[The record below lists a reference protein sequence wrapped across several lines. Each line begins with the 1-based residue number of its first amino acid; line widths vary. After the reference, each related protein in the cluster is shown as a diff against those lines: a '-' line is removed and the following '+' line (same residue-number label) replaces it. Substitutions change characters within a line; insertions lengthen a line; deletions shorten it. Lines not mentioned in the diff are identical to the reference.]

1 MFKQTYL
8 ASAVFMALT
17 SHALYAADAE
27 VADEPTK
34 TAAEQQTTQQKA
46 AEDENMEVI
55 QVVGIRSSL
64 NKSVN
69 LKRQNV
75 QVVDAIVAEDVGK
88 FPDNNVVEALQRV
101 TGVQVT
107 DRASGEVNTVSIRG
121 LTDVTTTVNG
131 RQIFTSTGREV
142 AIADVPAAL
151 LGSVEVFKTRSS
163 SQVGSGI
170 AGQIDIRTHRPF
182 DFDGSKVSFAAKGV
196 YSDQPDKTDPAF
208 SGLISNRW
216 DTGIGEI
223 GALLNVSYIRTNY
236 NDQSVAPGASL
247 PYSAETGV
255 EIDDDY
261 WTRGLAHGLDT
272 TYGATTNDGTG
283 VPYLLM
289 RDAVF
294 QNTNS
299 GERERPALNLSLQWA
314 PNDTSE
320 YLFEAFYNGYRNDNA
335 NAMLFS
341 NVNSPANWDQVIA
354 DGIDLYDGTNVVK
367 SRTSYDVGGFSSADH
382 SHNETDSYV
391 FALGGKWEL
400 GDVTLKSEL
409 VYQTSTYKSQF
420 FAMRGVANN
429 DSRKFYGVDIDY
441 NDSHGGV
448 PGWSYLDDP
457 STAIDESDIT
467 QLALWKTAELYDSG
481 AKDEGDSIAWTFD
494 GDYYLDWGIFTKMK
508 FGGRY
513 EDRGAKHSLYDGGS
527 MVNYTPYTDLDPD
540 MFTTVSGFF
549 EGRGDVPT
557 DWVLPS
563 GNYLSSHRSEIEA
576 MYSANPELLAM
587 YKNFDITEKSYALYI
602 QSDFE
607 TDLFGKRLDG
617 QIGFRYEHSKADMNF
632 WERKKFDPEPDEG
645 PKYYLDPSSG
655 DNSSSKLMPS
665 LMVRYWLTDDLVARL
680 AYSET
685 IRRPAFGDFSTA
697 IGYTEDLTELGFGQA
712 SSGNPNLKPT
722 TSKNYDFSLEYYFG
736 TGSSVYGTYFRRD
749 IDGFVFSSSRM
760 ISREV
765 DGETRNYILSQPA
778 NTSNGKL
785 TGYEVGTIYFPEN
798 LPSFLDGL
806 GTQLSA
812 TFLDSEQDIPEFDTN
827 SGDQIGTTTRE
838 LFGVSKS
845 SYSAVLI
852 YDRDVFSTRLSYTWR
867 DKFLNSYDAGSF
879 AMPRGIYRKP
889 EQSLDFQMSYNV
901 TDDFVVTFDATNI
914 LDDIYQEYYEDSTLF
929 NRTNN
934 IYTRTY
940 SLGVRYSF

>member
-27 VADEPTK
+27 VADEQ
-34 TAAEQQTTQQKA
+34 AQAAVAEQPAEQPKA

-107 DRASGEVNTVSIRG
+107 DRGAGEVNTVSIRG

-131 RQIFTSTGREV
+131 RKIFTSTGREV

-163 SQVGSGI
+163 SQVASGI

-182 DFDGSKVSFAAKGV
+182 DFDGSKVSVAAKGV
-196 YSDQPDKTDPAF
+196 YSDQPDKVDPAF
-208 SGLISNRW
+208 SALLSNRW
-216 DTGIGEI
+216 DTDIGEV
-223 GALLNVSYIRTNY
+223 GALLNISYIRTNY

-247 PYSAETGV
+247 PYSAETGT
-255 EIDDDY
+255 EISDDY
-261 WTRGLAHGLDT
+261 WTRGLAHGMDT
-272 TYGATTNDGTG
+272 NYGATTSDGT
-283 VPYLLM
+283 PYLLM

-294 QNTNS
+294 QNSNT

-320 YLFEAFYNGYRNDNA
+320 YLFEAFYNGYRNDND
-335 NAMLFS
+335 NMMLFS
-341 NVNSPANWDQVIA
+341 NVNSAANWDQVID
-354 DGIDLYDGTNVVK
+354 DGIELYDGTNVVK
-367 SRTSYDVGGFSSADH
+367 SRTSYNVGGFSSADH
-382 SHNETDSYV
+382 THAETDSYV
-391 FALGGKWEL
+391 FALGGKWEIDNL
-400 GDVTLKSEL
+400 TLKSEV
-409 VYQTSTYKSQF
+409 VYQTSTYESQF
-420 FAMRGVANN
+420 FAMRGISS
-429 DSRKFYGVDIDY
+429 DSSRAFYGVDIDY
-441 NDSHGGV
+441 NASHGGV
-448 PGWSYLDDP
+448 PAWGYLDNPNTPD
-457 STAIDESDIT
+457 IDESDIT
-467 QLALWKTAELYDSG
+467 QLALWQTADLYDSG
-481 AKDEGDSIAWTFD
+481 TKDEGDSISWTFD

-508 FGGRY
+508 FGLRY
-513 EDRGAKHSLYDGGS
+513 EDRTAKHSLYDAGALS
-527 MVNYTPYTDLDPD
+527 TNIAYTDLDPD
-540 MFTTVSGFF
+540 MFNTVTGFF

-557 DWVLPS
+557 SWVLPR
-563 GNYLSSHRSEIEA
+563 GGYLYSHRSEIEEL
-576 MYSANPELLAM
+576 YGANPQALAM
-587 YKNFDITEKSYALYI
+587 YTNYDIDETSYAAYI

-617 QIGFRYEHSKADMNF
+617 QIGFRYEHSKADMDF
-632 WERKKFDPEPDEG
+632 GERKQYEDPVDG
-645 PKYYLDPSSG
+645 QLYYIDPTSG
-655 DNSSSKLMPS
+655 ENSSSKLLPS
-665 LMVRYWLTDDLVARL
+665 LMLRYWLTDDFVARL

-685 IRRPAFGDFSTA
+685 IRLPAYADLSTA
-697 IGYTEDLTELGFGQA
+697 VGYTEDLTDLGFGQA
-712 SSGNPNLKPT
+712 TSGNPDLKPT

-736 TGSSVYGTYFRRD
+736 SGSSVYGTYFRRD

-760 ISREV
+760 ITREV
-765 DGETRNYILSQPA
+765 DGENNRYILSQPA

-785 TGYEVGTIYFPEN
+785 TGYELGTVYFPEN

-812 TFLDSEQDIPEFDTN
+812 TFLDSEQDIPEFD
-827 SGDQIGTTTRE
+827 QTTGEETSTTQRDM
-838 LFGVSKS
+838 FGVSKKS
-845 SYSAVLI
+845 FSGVLI
-852 YDRDVFSTRLSYTWR
+852 YDKEVFSARLSYTWR
-867 DKFLNSYDAGSF
+867 DKFLNSYDAASF

-889 EQSLDFQMSYNV
+889 EKSLDFQMSYNV
-901 TDDFVVTFDATNI
+901 TDDLVVTFDATNI
-914 LDDIYQEYYEDSTLF
+914 LDDIYQEYYEDSVLF

-940 SLGVRYSF
+940 ALGMRYSF

>member
-8 ASAVFMALT
+8 ASAIFVALT
-17 SHALYAADAE
+17 SHALYAAE
-27 VADEPTK
+27 DELPEAQQ
-34 TAAEQQTTQQKA
+34 TATAEQQATS
-46 AEDENMEVI
+46 AEDIEVI

-131 RQIFTSTGREV
+131 RQIFTAAGRQV

-182 DFDGSKVSFAAKGV
+182 DFEGSKVSMAAKGV
-196 YSDQPDKTDPAF
+196 YSDQPDKIDPAF
-208 SGLISNRW
+208 SALASNRW
-216 DTGIGEI
+216 DTSLGEV

-247 PYSAETGV
+247 PYSAEDGHQ
-255 EIDDDY
+255 ISDAY
-261 WTRGLAHGLDT
+261 WTRGLAHGMDT
-272 TYGATTNDGTG
+272 TYGATTTDGTG

-294 QNTNS
+294 QNSNS
-299 GERERPALNLSLQWA
+299 GERTRPALNLSLQWA
-314 PNDTSE
+314 PTDTSE
-320 YLFEAFYNGYRNDNA
+320 YLFEAFYNGYRNDSA
-335 NAMLFS
+335 NSMLFS
-341 NVNSPANWDQVIA
+341 NVDSNANWDQVVA
-354 DGIDLYDGTNVVK
+354 NGIELYDGTNVVK
-367 SRTSYDVGGFSSADH
+367 SRTSYNVGGFSSADH
-382 SHNETDSYV
+382 SHNSTDSYV

-400 GDVTLKSEL
+400 GDVSLKSEV
-409 VYQTSTYKSQF
+409 VYQTSTYKSNF
-420 FAMRGVANN
+420 LAMRGISANAG
-429 DSRKFYGVDIDY
+429 RFYGVDIDY
-441 NDSHGGV
+441 NASSGGV
-448 PGWSYLDDP
+448 PAWSYLDDP

-467 QLALWKTAELYDSG
+467 QAALWQTAELYDSG
-481 AKDEGDSIAWTFD
+481 TKDEGDSVAWTLD

-508 FGGRY
+508 FGVRY
-513 EDRGAKHSLYDGGS
+513 EDRGAKHNLYDAGS
-527 MVNYTPYTDLDPD
+527 LAKNIAYTDLDPD
-540 MFTTVSGFF
+540 MFTTVSGFY

-557 DWVLPS
+557 EWILPD
-563 GNYLSSHRSEIEA
+563 GNYLYSHRSEIEA
-576 MYSANPELLAM
+576 LYEANPAALAM
-587 YKNFDITEKSYALYI
+587 YQNYDISEKSYDAYI

-607 TDLFGKRLDG
+607 TQLFGKTLDG
-617 QIGFRYEHSKADMNF
+617 QIGLRYEHAKAEMNF
-632 WERKKFDPEPDEG
+632 GERKKYSAAEG
-645 PKYYLDPSSG
+645 GDYYIDPSSG
-655 DNSSSKLMPS
+655 DNSSSKLMPN
-665 LMVRYWLTDDLVARL
+665 LMLRYWLTDDVVARL

-697 IGYTEDLTELGFGQA
+697 VGYTEDLTDLGFGQA

-736 TGSSVYGTYFRRD
+736 SGSSVYGTYFRRD

-765 DGETRNYILSQPA
+765 DGEVKNYILSQPA

-785 TGYEVGTIYFPEN
+785 TGYEVGSIYFPEN
-798 LPSFLDGL
+798 LPSYLDGL
-806 GTQLSA
+806 GAQLSA
-812 TFLDSEQDIPEFDTN
+812 TFLDSEQDIPEFDAN
-827 SGDQIGTTTRE
+827 SGEQIGSTTRE

-852 YDRDVFSTRLSYTWR
+852 YDKDVFSTRLSYTWR
-867 DKFLNSYDAGSF
+867 DKFLNSYDAKSF

-901 TDDFVVTFDATNI
+901 SDDLVVTFDATNI

-934 IYTRTY
+934 IYTRTF
-940 SLGVRYSF
+940 SLGMRYSF

>member
-8 ASAVFMALT
+8 ASAIFVALT
-17 SHALYAADAE
+17 SNALYAAEDNLPEAQQQ
-27 VADEPTK
+27 
-34 TAAEQQTTQQKA
+34 TAATDQQQQTDDQ
-46 AEDENMEVI
+46 DMEVI

-131 RQIFTSTGREV
+131 RQIFTAAGREV

-182 DFDGSKVSFAAKGV
+182 DFEGSKVSVAAKGI

-208 SGLISNRW
+208 SALASNRW
-216 DTGIGEI
+216 DTSIGEV

-236 NDQSVAPGASL
+236 NDQSVSPGASL
-247 PYSAETGV
+247 PYSAENGT
-255 EIDDDY
+255 EISDAY
-261 WTRGLAHGLDT
+261 WTRGLAHGMDT
-272 TYGATTNDGTG
+272 TYGATTSDGS
-283 VPYLLM
+283 PYLLM

-299 GERERPALNLSLQWA
+299 GVRKRPAVNLSLQWA

-320 YLFEAFYNGYRNDNA
+320 YLFEGFYNGYRNDNS
-335 NAMLFS
+335 NSMLFS
-341 NVNSPANWDQVIA
+341 NVNSATNWDQVVA
-354 DGIDLYDGTNVVK
+354 DGIELYDGTNVVK
-367 SRTSYDVGGFSSADH
+367 SRTAYNVGGFSSADH
-382 SHNETDSYV
+382 SHNSTDSYV

-400 GDVTLKSEL
+400 GDVTLKSEV
-409 VYQTSTYKSQF
+409 VYQTSTYKSNF
-420 FAMRGVANN
+420 LAMRGISA
-429 DSRKFYGVDIDY
+429 DGGTFYGVNIDY
-441 NDSHGGV
+441 NASSGGV
-448 PGWSYLDDP
+448 PSWGYLDDP
-457 STAIDESDIT
+457 STADIDESDIT
-467 QLALWKTAELYDSG
+467 QLGLWQTAELYDSG
-481 AKDEGDSIAWTFD
+481 TKDEGDSVAWTLD
-494 GDYYLDWGIFTKMK
+494 GDYYLDWGIFTQMK
-508 FGGRY
+508 FGVRL
-513 EDRGAKHSLYDGGS
+513 ENRGAQHSLYDAGS
-527 MVNYTPYTDLDPD
+527 LAQNIAYTDLDPD
-540 MFTTVSGFF
+540 MFTTVSGFY

-557 DWVLPS
+557 AWVLPD
-563 GNYLSSHRSEIEA
+563 GNYLNSHRSDIEELYGA
-576 MYSANPELLAM
+576 DPELLAM
-587 YKNFDITEKSYALYI
+587 YKNYDITEKSYAAYV

-607 TDLFGKRLDG
+607 TELFGKRVDG
-617 QIGFRYEHSKADMNF
+617 QIGLRYEKAKADMDF
-632 WERKKFDPEPDEG
+632 WERKKLDATAEDG
-645 PKYYLDPSSG
+645 SNYYLDQTSG
-655 DNSSSKLMPS
+655 ENSSSKLMPS
-665 LMVRYWLTDDLVARL
+665 LMVRYWLTDDLVARM

-697 IGYTEDLTELGFGQA
+697 VGYTEDLTDLGFGQA

-736 TGSSVYGTYFRRD
+736 SGSSLYGTYFRRD
-749 IDGFVFSSSRM
+749 INGFVFSSSRM

-798 LPSFLDGL
+798 LPSYLDGL
-806 GTQLSA
+806 GGQLSA
-812 TFLDSEQDIPEFDTN
+812 TFLDSEQDIPEFDADT
-827 SGDQIGTTTRE
+827 GEQIGSTTRE
-838 LFGVSKS
+838 LFGVSKK

-852 YDRDVFSTRLSYTWR
+852 YDKEVFSTRLSYTWR
-867 DKFLNSYDAGSF
+867 DKFLNSYDAASF

-901 TDDFVVTFDATNI
+901 TDDLVLTFDATNI

-934 IYTRTY
+934 IYTRTFA
-940 SLGVRYSF
+940 LGMRYSF